1 MDNNRKLDD
10 SLHERC
16 LEAKITKLEG
26 ALLRKIRA
34 IQYGQTTIIVHNIE
48 GQPIRMEISSNS
60 SEILNAKDGLELE
73 DSTYIQNK
81 LNNNH
86 NGY

>member
-1 MDNNRKLDD
+1 MDRNRKLNDD
-10 SLHERC
+10 LHDRC

-26 ALLRKIRA
+26 ALLKKIRA
-34 IQYGQTTIIVHNIE
+34 IQYGQVTVIVHNIE
-48 GQPIRMEISSNS
+48 GQPIRVEISSNS
-60 SEILNAKDGLELE
+60 SEILSAKDGLELE
-73 DSTYIQNK
+73 DSTYIQNN